1 METKAESGKE
11 SVKGEKPWEPRIL
24 AVLCRWC
31 SYAGADLTGSSRI
44 SYPPNIRVLRV
55 PCSGRVDPLFIL
67 RALRSGL
74 DGVLISGCHPGDC
87 HYTAGNY
94 NARRKFVILSRL
106 LEFVGLDPRRVQFSW
121 VSASEGDKFA
131 KVVTE
136 VVSQVKALGPNT
148 LFRLDSVDSFSKIS
162 EPGMNP

>member
-1 METKAESGKE
+1 LRVSWKQKLSRVKIGKR
-11 SVKGEKPWEPRIL
+11 GEALGASIL
-24 AVLCRWC
+24 AILCRWC

-74 DGVLISGCHPGDC
+74 DGVLVSGCHPGDC

-94 NARRKFVILSRL
+94 NARRKFAILARL
-106 LEFVGLDPRRVQFSW
+106 LEFVASTPGGSSSPGFPPRKGINLPKW
-121 VSASEGDKFA
+121 
-131 KVVTE
+131 
-136 VVSQVKALGPNT
+136 
-148 LFRLDSVDSFSKIS
+148 
-162 EPGMNP
+162 

>member
-1 METKAESGKE
+1 MEAKIEAAWKE
-11 SVKGEKPWEPRIL
+11 KGWEPRIL
-24 AVLCRWC
+24 AILCRWC

-67 RALRSGL
+67 RALRSGV
-74 DGVLISGCHPGDC
+74 DGVLVSGCHPGDC

-94 NARRKFVILSRL
+94 NARRKFAILSRL
-106 LEFVGLDPRRVQFSW
+106 LEFVGIDPRRVQFSW

-131 KVVTE
+131 RVVSE
-136 VVSQVKALGPNT
+136 VVSGVKTLGPNT
-148 LFRLDSVDSFSKIS
+148 LFRLDSVDSIFHTPES
-162 EPGMNP
+162 GLNP